1 MKKKI
6 TVALLLLAGGIA
18 YQAASAQPLVN
29 GLIPAGT
36 TSLPQGKYL
45 LTNLQSGQALYLEID
60 TTGKLL
66 AQDPKAMLWTVTP
79 SNPYSNTIQPI
90 SGTAPIV
97 DPSASG
103 KKPSVWGGLFKQ
115 GVESLLQNQAPN
127 QTPQ

>member
-1 MKKKI
+1 M
-6 TVALLLLAGGIA
+6 ALLLLAGGIA

-29 GLIPAGT
+29 GMIPAGT

-45 LTNLQSGQALYLEID
+45 LTNLHTGQALYLEID
-60 TTGKLL
+60 TTGRLL
-66 AQDPKAMLWTVTP
+66 AQDPKAMLFTVTP
-79 SNPYSNTIQPI
+79 SSTNPYSTQPI
-90 SGTAPIV
+90 AGTTPIV
-97 DPSASG
+97 DPNAAG